1 MTANWRPEPMMGPTL
16 RLAQDLHEQLFVQAM
31 LKRRY
36 SQLPEAK
43 NKTKKKS
50 TSRRLFSKQ
59 NTSLYLIHTNEQK
72 KERQRKS
79 G

>member
-43 NKTKKKS
+43 KKIK
-50 TSRRLFSKQ
+50 
-59 NTSLYLIHTNEQK
+59 
-72 KERQRKS
+72 
-79 G
+79 

>member
-1 MTANWRPEPMMGPTL
+1 MTANWRPEPIMGPTL

-43 NKTKKKS
+43 KK
-50 TSRRLFSKQ
+50 
-59 NTSLYLIHTNEQK
+59 I
-72 KERQRKS
+72 
-79 G
+79 

>member
-43 NKTKKKS
+43 NKKVRVGDCS
-50 TSRRLFSKQ
+50 PSRILHYIS
-59 NTSLYLIHTNEQK
+59 
-72 KERQRKS
+72 
-79 G
+79 